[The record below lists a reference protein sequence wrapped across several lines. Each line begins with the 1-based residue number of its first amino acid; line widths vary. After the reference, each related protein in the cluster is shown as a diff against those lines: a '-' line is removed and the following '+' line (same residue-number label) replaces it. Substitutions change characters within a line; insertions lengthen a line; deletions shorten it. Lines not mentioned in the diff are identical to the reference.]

1 MLCVAAVLPPAIA
14 TQTLQPVTDYSRTA
28 PRIMN
33 AGDDDVTD
41 VSRQRL
47 QQTRD
52 RATRSATDIAKETV
66 DAAWRDVANRLEK
79 APHWHV

>member
-1 MLCVAAVLPPAIA
+1 
-14 TQTLQPVTDYSRTA
+14 
-28 PRIMN
+28 MN
-33 AGDDDVTD
+33 AGDDDDASITD

-47 QQTRD
+47 QRTRD
-52 RATRSATDIAKETV
+52 RATRSATDIAKETT

>member
-1 MLCVAAVLPPAIA
+1 M
-14 TQTLQPVTDYSRTA
+14 
-28 PRIMN
+28 IMN
-33 AGDDDVTD
+33 AGDDDDASITD

-47 QQTRD
+47 QRTRD
-52 RATRSATDIAKETV
+52 RATRSATDIAKETT